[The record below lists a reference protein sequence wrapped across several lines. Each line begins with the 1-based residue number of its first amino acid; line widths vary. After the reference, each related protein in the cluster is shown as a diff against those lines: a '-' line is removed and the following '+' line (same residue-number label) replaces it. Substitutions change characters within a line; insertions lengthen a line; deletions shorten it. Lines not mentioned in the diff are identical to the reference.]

1 MTSNF
6 RSTLSCDKRTRTCDT
21 EVNMTVKWRGYSV
34 VAAGILV
41 HLTLGTV
48 YTFGQYH
55 IEIIYNK
62 GKQVSS
68 VDMSDTIINLY
79 GYIWCLHT
87 NVTN

>member
-1 MTSNF
+1 MRVIDCHVTSNY
-6 RSTLSCDKRTRTCDT
+6 RSTLPCDKRT

-62 GKQVSS
+62 VKQVSS
-68 VDMSDTIINLY
+68 VDISDTS
-79 GYIWCLHT
+79 
-87 NVTN
+87 VTV

>member
-1 MTSNF
+1 MILIDCHVTSNY
-6 RSTLSCDKRTRTCDT
+6 RSTLPCDKRKCDT

-48 YTFGQYH
+48 YTFGQYY

-62 GKQVSS
+62 VKQVSS
-68 VDMSDTIINLY
+68 VDISDTS
-79 GYIWCLHT
+79 
-87 NVTN
+87 VTV